1 MHRERAQRARRQPQE
16 AGMGKVR
23 PHASSR
29 IRSFD
34 LAEGDLVA
42 GKYRVQER
50 LGRGWEGEVYL
61 VREVGT
67 GVERSAKLFFPH
79 RNTGGRTA
87 RYNARKL
94 HKLRHCPILIQYHTR
109 ETVEHMDQKVTVLVS
124 EYVEGELLPAFL
136 RRQPGGRLDAFQA
149 LHLLHAMAAGVED
162 IHTSGEYHGDLHAN
176 NVIVSRRGLD
186 FEVKLVDLFPRGRAS
201 AGAVQDDVCELVRL
215 LYDCGGGKRTYK
227 RQPPEFKE
235 ICCGLRRSLI
245 TRKFRT
251 AVELRWHLE
260 HMHWWSR

>member
-1 MHRERAQRARRQPQE
+1 
-16 AGMGKVR
+16 MGKAKAR
-23 PHASSR
+23 ATDR
-29 IRSFD
+29 IRSFE
-34 LAEGDLVA
+34 LEPGTLLA

-61 VREVGT
+61 VRELGT

-79 RNTGGRTA
+79 RNSGGRTA

-94 HKLRHCPILIQYHTR
+94 HKLRHCPILIQYHTQ
-109 ETVEHMDQKVTVLVS
+109 ESVEHAGQNVTVLVS
-124 EYVEGELLPAFL
+124 EYVEGDLLPTFL

-176 NVIVSRRGLD
+176 NVIVSRRGLG
-186 FEVKLVDLFPRGRAS
+186 FEIKLVDLFPRGRTS
-201 AGAVQDDVCELVRL
+201 AGAVQDDVCDLVRL

-235 ICCGLRRSLI
+235 VCCGLKRSLI
-245 TRKFRT
+245 ARKFRT
-251 AVELRWHLE
+251 AGELRWHLE
-260 HMHWWSR
+260 NLSWWSR

>member
-1 MHRERAQRARRQPQE
+1 MGNAKPRR
-16 AGMGKVR
+16 
-23 PHASSR
+23 SDR

-34 LAEGDLVA
+34 LAHGDLLA

-79 RNTGGRTA
+79 RNTAGATA
-87 RYNARKL
+87 RYSARKL

-109 ETVEHMDQKVTVLVS
+109 ETIEHDNQAVTVLVS
-124 EYVEGELLPAFL
+124 EYVAGELLPAFL
-136 RRQPGGRLDAFQA
+136 RRQQGGRLAAFEA
-149 LHLLHAMAAGVED
+149 LHLLHALASGVAD
-162 IHTSGEYHGDLHAN
+162 IHTSGEYHGDLHAA
-176 NVIVSRRGLD
+176 NVIVGRRGLG
-186 FEVKLVDLFPRGRAS
+186 FEVKLLDLFPRGRAS
-201 AGAVQDDVCELVRL
+201 SGAVQDDVVDLVRL

-227 RQPPEFKE
+227 RQPPEFRE
-235 ICCGLRRSLI
+235 ICCGLKRSLI

-251 AVELRWHLE
+251 ALELRWYLE
-260 HMHWWSR
+260 QMVWWSR

>member
-1 MHRERAQRARRQPQE
+1 MSKAKRR
-16 AGMGKVR
+16 R
-23 PHASSR
+23 SNR
-29 IRSFD
+29 IRTFD
-34 LAEGDLVA
+34 LESGDLLA

-61 VREVGT
+61 VRELST

-79 RNTGGRTA
+79 RNPQNRTA

-94 HKLRHCPILIQYHTR
+94 HKLRHCPILIQYHTQEAVR
-109 ETVEHMDQKVTVLVS
+109 HAGQTVTVLVS
-124 EYVEGELLPAFL
+124 EYVEGELLTAFL

-149 LHLLHAMAAGVED
+149 LHLLHALAAGVQD

-176 NVIVSRRGLD
+176 NVIVRRYGLG
-186 FEVKLVDLFPRGRAS
+186 FIVKLVDLFPRGRAS
-201 AGAVQDDVCELVRL
+201 AGAVQDDVCDLARL

-235 ICCGLRRSLI
+235 VCCGLKRSLI
-245 TRKFRT
+245 NARFRT
-251 AVELRWHLE
+251 AVELLWYLE
-260 HMHWWSR
+260 HMEWWSR